1 MKTISYG
8 RQYIDNDDINAVI
21 ETLKSDY
28 LTQGPKISEFEN
40 ILAQYHNCKYAVTFC
55 NGTAALHGA
64 YFASGISKGDE
75 FITSDITF
83 VASSNAG
90 IYMGATPVLCDIDKF
105 NYNIDIKQ
113 IENKITSKTKVITP
127 VSYAGN
133 PVDIKKIKDIIG
145 DRNITIIH
153 DAAHAIGAKINGYG
167 ICDFADMAMVSFHP
181 VKHVTTGEG
190 GVILTNSEKL
200 YKKLLLFRTHGITKN
215 KSDFVYG
222 NDNPWY
228 YEMQEL
234 GYNYRMSDIQ
244 AALGISQ
251 MKKLNNSI
259 KKRNEIAITYNNAFK
274 NISWITT
281 PKNDFDL
288 NDKNNIH
295 SYHLYPVLV
304 SKEAN
309 RRKFFDYMR
318 EKNIWVQ
325 VHYIPVSYMPYYIKN
340 YGYKKGD
347 FPVSED
353 FYSREVSLPM
363 YPTLSEQEQNY
374 VIECIQKY
382 KN

>member
-8 RQYIDNDDINAVI
+8 RQYIDNDDIDAVI
-21 ETLKSDY
+21 KTLKSDY

-40 ILAQYHNCKYAVTFC
+40 VLARYHNCKYAVTFC

-64 YFASGISKGDE
+64 YFASGIAKGDE

-105 NYNIDIKQ
+105 SYNIDIEQ
-113 IENKITSKTKVITP
+113 IKDKITSKTKVITP

-133 PVDIKKIKDIIG
+133 LVNIKKIKEIIG

-190 GVILTNSEKL
+190 GVILTNNEKL

-215 KSDFVYG
+215 KSDFIYN
-222 NDNPWY
+222 NDDPWY

-251 MKKLNNSI
+251 MKKLDNSI
-259 KKRNEIAITYNNAFK
+259 KKRNEIAIIYNNAFK

-281 PKNDFDL
+281 PKNDFDE
-288 NDKNNIH
+288 NNIH
-295 SYHLYPVLV
+295 SYHLYPVLI
-304 SKEAN
+304 SKEAD

-318 EKNIWVQ
+318 SKNIWVQ

-353 FYSREVSLPM
+353 FYSKEVSLPM
-363 YPTLSEQEQNY
+363 YPTLSAQEQNY